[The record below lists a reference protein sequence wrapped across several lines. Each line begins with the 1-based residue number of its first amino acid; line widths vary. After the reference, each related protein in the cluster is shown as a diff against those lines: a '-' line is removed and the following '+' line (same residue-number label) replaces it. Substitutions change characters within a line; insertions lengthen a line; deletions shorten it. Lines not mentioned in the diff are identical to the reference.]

1 MLAAGLA
8 LTVAAPAVRADEPLP
23 VHVGGRVIRDADGA
37 MRFGWPGVYFEGRF
51 RGEAVRVR
59 FEAPV
64 GGMRLLLDGQERA
77 VFRQAGTVDLTLTDM
92 AEGEHVIRLE
102 KQGESQ
108 TGGGRFIGFDV
119 LGEGRALP
127 VAARSRQIEFIG
139 DSYTVGYGNSA
150 RSRTCTPDEI
160 AATTDTQSAFGPR
173 VARHF
178 DADYR
183 INAYS
188 GFGVVRNYDG
198 GVRDLSLPALYA
210 RLKPDAADQLDGEP
224 GDWRPQVMVINLGT
238 NDFSTPLHADERWAD
253 EPALR
258 AAYRERYVAFLAEL
272 AGRQPQARFI
282 LMGGDAFAGDVAQVA
297 EAVNRVTP
305 GLATVLPFG
314 GLDLQGCDWH
324 PSLADEVVLADLISA
339 EIERRA
345 LFGSS
350 EAGRQGMTGS
360 R

>member
-1 MLAAGLA
+1 MQHRLPILAA
-8 LTVAAPAVRADEPLP
+8 TVMAVSTLISGAVRADEPLP
-23 VHVGGRVIRDADGA
+23 LHVGGRVMHEADGA
-37 MRFGWPGVYFEGRF
+37 IRFGWPGVYFEGRF
-51 RGEAVRVR
+51 RGDAVRVR
-59 FEAPV
+59 FEAPA

-77 VFRQAGTVDLTLTDM
+77 VFRQAGSIDLTLSDM

-119 LGEGRALP
+119 LGAGQALP
-127 VAARSRQIEFIG
+127 AVAKARQIEFIG
-139 DSYTVGYGNSA
+139 DSYTVGYGNTSA
-150 RSRTCTPDEI
+150 VRTCTADEI
-160 AATTDTQSAFGPR
+160 ASTTDTQNAFGPR
-173 VARHF
+173 VARRF

-188 GFGVVRNYDG
+188 GFGIVRNYDG
-198 GVRDLSLPALYA
+198 GSRELSLPALYA
-210 RLKPDAADQLDGEP
+210 RLKPDAADALDGAP
-224 GDWRPQVMVINLGT
+224 GDWKPQVIVVNLGT

-253 EPALR
+253 DGALR

-272 AGRQPQARFI
+272 AGRQPQAKFI
-282 LMGGDAFAGDVAQVA
+282 LMGGDAFAGDVRQVA

-324 PSLADEVVLADLISA
+324 PSLADEVQLANLVA
-339 EIERRA
+339 GEIEARG
-345 LFGSS
+345 LFT
-350 EAGRQGMTGS
+350 AP
-360 R
+360 